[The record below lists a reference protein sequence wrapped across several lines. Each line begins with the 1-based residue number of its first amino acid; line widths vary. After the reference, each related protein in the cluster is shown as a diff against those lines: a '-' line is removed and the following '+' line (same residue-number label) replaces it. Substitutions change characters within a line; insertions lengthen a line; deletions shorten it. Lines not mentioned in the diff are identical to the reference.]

1 MMMGIHAHLHIHSG
15 GMWNHLKKQYCSL
28 PSLEDSKY
36 ALNLS
41 DFGWENFTDKVIQ
54 IISNKK
60 KNIIFLLWGK
70 FAQSKLSIIDSS
82 KHHILVAAHPSPF
95 SAHSGFFGCKH
106 FDCQKYWFYLF
117 PFSTVMCVEKIDWH
131 FPL

>member
-1 MMMGIHAHLHIHSG
+1 MLAEIHIS
-15 GMWNHLKKQYCSL
+15 NN
-28 PSLEDSKY
+28 E
-36 ALNLS
+36 LS
-41 DFGWENFTDKVIQ
+41 ILRDNIIE

-60 KNIIFLLWGK
+60 ENIIFLLWGK

-106 FDCQKYWFYLF
+106 FSKTNQILYQLGKQQIKW
-117 PFSTVMCVEKIDWH
+117 
-131 FPL
+131 